1 MNKIV
6 NSEKYK
12 NYFTVKIRFILINFL
27 ILTSLTFVIFKNFNE
42 IRYKNISND
51 NGENFILDRFTSK
64 IRVNKL
70 NG

>member
-1 MNKIV
+1 MNKLV
-6 NSEKYK
+6 NLEKYK
-12 NYFTVKIRFILINFL
+12 SYITIKIRFILINFL

-64 IRVNKL
+64 IKAIN
-70 NG
+70 

>member
-1 MNKIV
+1 MNKLV
-6 NSEKYK
+6 NLEKYK
-12 NYFTVKIRFILINFL
+12 NYFTIKIRFILINFL

-64 IRVNKL
+64 IKVIN
-70 NG
+70 

>member
-12 NYFTVKIRFILINFL
+12 NYYTVKIRFILINFL

-51 NGENFILDRFTSK
+51 NGENFVLDRFTSK
-64 IRVNKL
+64 IRVKN
-70 NG
+70 

>member
-1 MNKIV
+1 MNKLI
-6 NSEKYK
+6 NLEKYK
-12 NYFTVKIRFILINFL
+12 SYFTIKIRFILINFL

-64 IRVNKL
+64 IKVIK
-70 NG
+70 

>member
-6 NSEKYK
+6 NLEKYK
-12 NYFTVKIRFILINFL
+12 SYFTIKIRFILINFL

-51 NGENFILDRFTSK
+51 KGESFILDRFTSK
-64 IRVNKL
+64 IKAIN
-70 NG
+70 